1 MCRTSRWR
9 HPHSGCDDRTTEA
22 RIVWARMVC
31 RESQRRRYVGSR
43 DGSGG
48 SKKKIVGQGTEDNA
62 RSQSDQP
69 WQADTPGSDSNA
81 GCRIAHQRF
90 DRTLY
95 ADTYAVEIGNS
106 RATVVRRCY
115 TESAPRE
122 VLLPSGP
129 PDRLCE
135 SRSGIFIEA
144 AHAWPPRP
152 PENLAHRCDCHRTFL
167 SFGPPSMLPA

>member
-1 MCRTSRWR
+1 VCRTSRWR

-48 SKKKIVGQGTEDNA
+48 SKKRIVGQGTEDNA

-69 WQADTPGSDSNA
+69 RQTDTPRPDSNA

-106 RATVVRRCY
+106 RATVVRQFLEGNNHRKE
-115 TESAPRE
+115 T
-122 VLLPSGP
+122 P
-129 PDRLCE
+129 PIARL
-135 SRSGIFIEA
+135 
-144 AHAWPPRP
+144 
-152 PENLAHRCDCHRTFL
+152 
-167 SFGPPSMLPA
+167 